1 MLKFLEPYKT
11 AIALILSLALLGGVF
26 YWGYSTSSTKW
37 SAKWEKRNA
46 EDLAKAKQFT
56 DDQRKIELQRIHDA
70 EQLQKDAESEKRR
83 LAAAAAAA
91 DSSRRRLQ
99 QSIEGAISILRSG
112 GNPTLNTSS
121 PDASKVGS
129 LLAELYRE
137 INEQYGA
144 MAIEADGYYTAG
156 LTCNKQWD
164 KLRATN
170 AKPAK

>member
-1 MLKFLEPYKT
+1 MLKILEPYKT
-11 AIALILSLALLGGVF
+11 ALALILSLALLGGVF
-26 YWGYSTSSTKW
+26 YWGYSTSSDKW
-37 SAKWEKRNA
+37 SAKWVNRDKA
-46 EDLAKAKQFT
+46 DLAAAKKFT
-56 DDQRKIELQRIHDA
+56 DEQRRIELQRIHDA
-70 EQLQKDAESEKRR
+70 EQLQKDAEDEKRR

-99 QSIEGAISILRSG
+99 QSIEGAIAILRGG

-129 LLAELYRE
+129 LLADLYRE

-144 MAIEADGYYTAG
+144 MAVEADGYYTAG

-164 KLRATN
+164 KLRGTN
-170 AKPAK
+170 AAAK